1 MKLKIKQII
10 KALFIVLS
18 VVYPGVIFYFLVI
31 RKIPLRQLSL
41 FVIAF
46 ALLAFINGSSG
57 RSAKKKDHRPAV
69 SFIWTSL
76 LLLGLGVF
84 CLLTDSL
91 IILKLYPVLMNVL
104 FFFAFGLT
112 LFQGPP
118 MIYRFAILADRTIPN
133 SAGEKR
139 IAEYCRKVTV
149 VWVLFFVFNGSMAL
163 FTIFSGS
170 DALWSVYNGGVSYIL
185 IGTLFAGEYIIRKK
199 VQKNMP
205 KTISLSD
212 VNSKSRDPSAVICY
226 DGVYSDNAHKTWAD
240 FFEGIA
246 VLRRK
251 IESIGGDKW
260 LLHSEDC
267 WYFFLAFTAL
277 LQCKK
282 EVLLTANTSP
292 DYLAEIKGDA
302 PFLADQVFSGM
313 ESSFHIPSLLS
324 EKSDAAAAGKAFGE
338 VPKIDSEKSFVVFW
352 TSGTTGRPKAIR
364 QRLKEFESDNNN
376 ILKKWGEEFFSR
388 KLCSTVDQH
397 HIYGF
402 LFSILL
408 PFTAGTPFRR
418 KMVKAPEEFEK
429 FSDSQYIIITAPTFL
444 KRAVEIETPLSLQLK
459 SPYIIAS
466 GGFLFPD
473 VAAKTNAV
481 FGCWP
486 LEFYGSTETS
496 GVAWRQQNNGID
508 WIPFGNAELSVNE
521 DSCLLIRSDFIKGSE
536 AFETADLVK
545 MLPNGH
551 FILMG
556 RLDSVVKIEGKR
568 ISLPEVENRI
578 MESGFAS
585 DVCVIALEDKR
596 QYLAAAI
603 VFNEKGREK
612 FAGLEKHEINSF
624 WHGYLLRFFENL
636 IIPKRW
642 RFPETLPVDAQGK
655 KKREDIELLF
665 S

>member
-1 MKLKIKQII
+1 
-10 KALFIVLS
+10 
-18 VVYPGVIFYFLVI
+18 
-31 RKIPLRQLSL
+31 
-41 FVIAF
+41 
-46 ALLAFINGSSG
+46 
-57 RSAKKKDHRPAV
+57 
-69 SFIWTSL
+69 
-76 LLLGLGVF
+76 
-84 CLLTDSL
+84 
-91 IILKLYPVLMNVL
+91 MNVL
-104 FFFAFGLT
+104 FIFAFGLT

-118 MIYRFAILADRTIPN
+118 MIYRFAVLTDKSIPN
-133 SAGEKR
+133 SPGEKR
-139 IAEYCRKVTV
+139 IAEYCRKVTI
-149 VWVLFFVFNGSMAL
+149 VWVLFFVFNGSAAL
-163 FTIFSGS
+163 LTILSGS
-170 DALWSVYNGGVSYIL
+170 DALWSVYNGGISYIL

-205 KTISLSD
+205 KAISLSEF
-212 VNSKSRDPSAVICY
+212 NSKSRDSSTVICY
-226 DGVYSDNAHKTWAD
+226 DGAWSDNAHKTLGD
-240 FFEGIA
+240 FLEGTA
-246 VLRRK
+246 LLRRK
-251 IESIGGDKW
+251 IESTGGDKW

-267 WYFFLAFTAL
+267 WYFFMAFTAL

-302 PFLADQVFSGM
+302 PFLADQVFAGM
-313 ESSFHIPSLLS
+313 ENTFHIPSLLG
-324 EKSDAAAAGKAFGE
+324 EKGESTADKAFSE
-338 VPKIDSEKSFVVFW
+338 APKINSEESFIVFW
-352 TSGTTGRPKAIR
+352 TSGTTGKPKAIR
-364 QRLKEFESDNNN
+364 QRLKEFESDNRN
-376 ILKKWGEEFFSR
+376 ILQKWGEEFFSR

-418 KMVKAPEEFEK
+418 KMIKAPEEFEK
-429 FSDSQYIIITAPTFL
+429 FSDSQYLIITVPAFL
-444 KRAVEIETPLSLQLK
+444 KRAVEIETPLSLHLK

-473 VAAKTNAV
+473 VAAKTFAV

-496 GVAWRQQNNGID
+496 GVAWRQQSNGID

-521 DSCLLIRSDFIKGSE
+521 DSCLVIRSDFIKGSE

-568 ISLPEVENRI
+568 ISLPEIENRI

-596 QYLAAAI
+596 QYLAAAM
-603 VFNEKGREK
+603 VFNENGKEK
-612 FAGLEKHEINSF
+612 FAGMEKHQINSF
-624 WHGYLLRFFENL
+624 WHEYLLRFFENL
-636 IIPKRW
+636 VIPKRW
-642 RFPETLPVDAQGK
+642 RFLETLPVDAQGK

-665 S
+665 SS

>member
-1 MKLKIKQII
+1 MN
-10 KALFIVLS
+10 ALFL
-18 VVYPGVIFYFLVI
+18 
-31 RKIPLRQLSL
+31 
-41 FVIAF
+41 
-46 ALLAFINGSSG
+46 
-57 RSAKKKDHRPAV
+57 
-69 SFIWTSL
+69 
-76 LLLGLGVF
+76 
-84 CLLTDSL
+84 
-91 IILKLYPVLMNVL
+91 
-104 FFFAFGLT
+104 FAFGLT

-118 MIYRFAILADRTIPN
+118 MIYRFAVLQDKSIPN
-133 SAGEKR
+133 SMGEKR

-149 VWVLFFVFNGSMAL
+149 VWVLFFVFNGSVAL
-163 FTIFSGS
+163 LTIFSGS

-185 IGTLFAGEYIIRKK
+185 IGILFAGEYIIRKK

-205 KTISLSD
+205 KAVSLSEFD
-212 VNSKSRDPSAVICY
+212 SKSRELSAVICY
-226 DGVYSDNAHKTWAD
+226 DGVWGDNAHKTWGD
-240 FFEGIA
+240 FLEGTA
-246 VLRRK
+246 VLRQK
-251 IESIGGDKW
+251 IESTGGDKW

-267 WYFFLAFTAL
+267 WYFLLAFTAL

-292 DYLAEIKGDA
+292 AYLEEIKGDA
-302 PFLADQVFSGM
+302 PFLADQVFDGM
-313 ESSFHIPSLLS
+313 KSTFHIPSLFDKKNEKTATATAGEIPTINS
-324 EKSDAAAAGKAFGE
+324 EE
-338 VPKIDSEKSFVVFW
+338 SFIVFW

-364 QRLKEFESDNNN
+364 QRLKEFESDNHN
-376 ILKKWGEEFFSR
+376 ILIKWGEEFFSR

-418 KMVKAPEEFEK
+418 KMIEAPEEFEK
-429 FSDSQYIIITAPTFL
+429 FSDSEYIIITVPAFL
-444 KRAVEIETPLSLQLK
+444 KRAVEIETPLSLRLK

-496 GVAWRQQNNGID
+496 GVAWRQQSNGID

-521 DSCLLIRSDFIKGSE
+521 DSCLVIRSDFIKGSE
-536 AFETADLVK
+536 AFETADLVR

-578 MESGFAS
+578 MESGLAS

-596 QYLAAAI
+596 QYLAAAV

-612 FAGLEKHEINSF
+612 FAGLEKHEINTF
-624 WHGYLLRFFENL
+624 WREYLSRFFENL

-655 KKREDIELLF
+655 KKKEDIELLF